1 MVKHLKKLLIYFLIT
16 IAIIIAVFFIITRNG
31 LPKLS
36 INDIKSVNISR
47 GLVPIKELDV
57 VNNRVEIENL
67 VSMYNRS
74 KRSYQDGDTTP
85 EIDIV
90 FQLKDNKELSIQGN
104 TQSFQYVYVN
114 NKHYK
119 ITGKD
124 LTIYIR
130 NLCQ

>member
-1 MVKHLKKLLIYFLIT
+1 MKKLLIYFLIT